1 MAPVKVRD
9 YDEKTATAV
18 VTNVDGES
26 GDPAAAYDDARNT
39 WQLEKQKSQKENE
52 RLLD

>member
-1 MAPVKVRD
+1 MAPVKVKD
-9 YDEKTATAV
+9 YDEKTATAI
-18 VTNVDGES
+18 VTNVDGDTE
-26 GDPAAAYDDARNT
+26 GPAAAYDGTRNT